1 MAERVP
7 GAKFVELAGNDHIP
21 WVGDQEAILREVEEF
36 TGSAPRGL
44 ELNAILATVLI
55 VRITRPASE
64 RAEIQS
70 TVRRLT
76 ASFRGREI
84 AWGESSY
91 AAAFDGPARAI
102 RAAAAIESRLRK
114 KGLEASAGLHTGECE
129 VSGSTMSGLA
139 IDVASQI
146 AEKAAAG
153 EILASRTVKDLVA
166 GSGIRFNDR
175 GTFVLRH
182 FEGAMQLFAV
192 ETGVPE

>member
-1 MAERVP
+1 
-7 GAKFVELAGNDHIP
+7 
-21 WVGDQEAILREVEEF
+21 
-36 TGSAPRGL
+36 
-44 ELNAILATVLI
+44 
-55 VRITRPASE
+55 
-64 RAEIQS
+64 
-70 TVRRLT
+70 
-76 ASFRGREI
+76 
-84 AWGESSY
+84 
-91 AAAFDGPARAI
+91 
-102 RAAAAIESRLRK
+102 
-114 KGLEASAGLHTGECE
+114 
-129 VSGSTMSGLA
+129 MSGLA